1 MATGEMIALG
11 GALGT
16 VVPGIG
22 NIAGAA
28 IGGIIGAGIDIFNWF
43 TGQSD
48 KQKQQ
53 NLETATKM
61 AEGKAKLT
69 ELTTKQGAYQDFLTK
84 VPVAGEALKG
94 TTGDLAFDQSYRA
107 LLENY
112 GNANVM
118 AGMRGQVSAGSSGG
132 VVAAQQ
138 QDIMGGFVT
147 AEKQK
152 AEQQLTILGAGI
164 ESTKAGMAA
173 LDTAQHSG
181 GLFGQG
187 GFLGTGWGA

>member
-1 MATGEMIALG
+1 MAVAEGLAIGTAIA
-11 GALGT
+11 
-16 VVPGIG
+16 PGIG
-22 NIAGAA
+22 TA
-28 IGGIIGAGIDIFNWF
+28 IGGVIGAGIDIFNWF

-48 KQKQQ
+48 KKKQQ
-53 NLETATKM
+53 NLNDITKL

-69 ELTTKQGAYQDFLTK
+69 ELTTKQGAYQDFLSK

-118 AGMRGQVSAGSSGG
+118 AGMRGQVSAGSSAGL
-132 VVAAQQ
+132 VAAQQ

-152 AEQQLTILGAGI
+152 AEQQLEIYNAGI
-164 ESTKAGMAA
+164 EATQTGIKAIE
-173 LDTAQHSG
+173 QSG
-181 GLFGQG
+181 HPTGLFGHG
-187 GFLGTGWGA
+187 GFLGLGWGF